1 MVRPLP
7 VHVCRIAPPGYEH
20 HRAFDEI
27 VETLQH
33 AIANLGHPV
42 SVHWN
47 SLPATGLN
55 IVIGA
60 HLLDAA
66 PADALGPG
74 TVVYNFEQ
82 VERQTGWTRPETLRA
97 LRRATVWDYSAR
109 NLELIAAMTGNRRLV
124 HVPVGYVPALTRIAA
139 ADPQDIDVLFYG
151 STNDRR
157 ARALERVHARG
168 LRLHRAFGVY
178 GAARD
183 ALIARAKVVLNL
195 HFHRAR
201 VLEIVRV
208 SYLLANRK
216 AVVCEC
222 DARTEMPADLRGGMR
237 LAAYEDLPEACAEL
251 VADAAART
259 CCEDAGFAWMSTRG
273 AEEYLRAPLGAA
285 IAARV
290 GAA

>member
-1 MVRPLP
+1 MTARLP
-7 VHVCRIAPPGYEH
+7 INLCRIAPPGYVH

-33 AIANLGHPV
+33 AIAALRHPV
-42 SVHWN
+42 AVHWN
-47 SLPATGLN
+47 ALPDTGLN

-60 HLLDAA
+60 HLLEAA
-66 PADALGPG
+66 AAEALGPE
-74 TVVYNFEQ
+74 TVVYNFEEI
-82 VERQTGWTRPETLRA
+82 ERQTGWTRPETLRA
-97 LRRATVWDYSAR
+97 LRRTTVWDYSAR
-109 NLELIAAMTGNRRLV
+109 NLELIAAFTGNPRLV
-124 HVPVGYVPALTRIAA
+124 HVPVGYVPALTRIPE

-151 STNDRR
+151 ALNERR
-157 ARALERVHARG
+157 IRSLERVEARG
-168 LRLHRAFGVY
+168 LRVHRAFGVY
-178 GAARD
+178 GTERD

-222 DARTEMPADLRGGMR
+222 DARTEILDDLRGGMR

-251 VADAAART
+251 VPDAAARRA
-259 CCEDAGFAWMSTRG
+259 CEEAGFERMSQRR
-273 AEEYLRAPLGAA
+273 ADDLLRAPLAA
-285 IAARV
+285 ALAVRA
-290 GAA
+290 GGG